1 MKNYHVY
8 GLGNALVDRD
18 AEVDEA
24 FLKAF
29 NIEKNVM
36 TLTDEE
42 THHRLMNALT
52 DLFCNSSCGGSA
64 ANTMIALSQLGG
76 TGFYSCKVADDEAGR
91 LFLSEL
97 GALNLDCNLSF
108 DNLSPGVTGQ
118 CLVLVTKDAQRT
130 MNTHLGISETLD
142 QSVLNLDAIAA
153 SEYIYLEGYLVTSPS
168 ARKALLTARRHA
180 QASNTKVALTLSDP
194 NIVRFFK
201 NELLAIIDGHVDLL
215 FCNEEE
221 ALLFTE
227 ATHLENAIELL
238 QPLAKSLVV
247 TCGSQGAVLAID
259 GEMIAIPTKATLAI
273 DTVGAGDMFA
283 GAYLYAITHG
293 YAPQLAVELANK
305 AATEV
310 VCQYGAR
317 LNDEKVL
324 AIKNDFLASHFS
336 FNKQIENSKDDE
348 TIGHAQRD

>member
-1 MKNYHVY
+1 MKKYHVY
-8 GLGNALVDRD
+8 GVGNALVDRD
-18 AEVDEA
+18 AQVDDA

-36 TLTDEE
+36 TLTDEK
-42 THHRLMNALT
+42 THHRLMDALA
-52 DLFCNSSCGGSA
+52 DSFCNSSCGGSA
-64 ANTMIALSQLGG
+64 ANTLIALSQFGG
-76 TGFYSCKVADDEAGR
+76 SGFYSCKVADDEAGR

-97 GALNLDCNLSF
+97 SALNIDCNLALG
-108 DNLSPGVTGQ
+108 NLTKGVTGQ

-142 QSVLNLDAIAA
+142 RDVLNFEAIAA
-153 SEYIYLEGYLVTSPS
+153 AEYVYLEGYLVTSPT
-168 ARKALLTARRHA
+168 ARKALLAARRHA
-180 QASNTKVALTLSDP
+180 DASNTKVAFTLSDP
-194 NIVRFFK
+194 NIVRYCK
-201 NELLAIIDGHVDLL
+201 NELLAVIDGNVDLL

-221 ALLFTE
+221 ALLFTA

-238 QPLAKSLVV
+238 QPLAKQLVV
-247 TCGSQGAVLAID
+247 TCGSKGAVLAMDNEI
-259 GEMIAIPTKATLAI
+259 IAVPTKATLAI

-317 LNDEKVL
+317 LNNEKVL
-324 AIKNDFLASHFS
+324 TIKEEFMASNFIL
-336 FNKQIENSKDDE
+336 K
-348 TIGHAQRD
+348 TMA

>member
-1 MKNYHVY
+1 MKKYHVY
-8 GLGNALVDRD
+8 GVGNALVDRD
-18 AEVDEA
+18 AQVNDA

-36 TLTDEE
+36 TLTDEL
-42 THHRLMNALT
+42 THHRLMTALT
-52 DLFCNSSCGGSA
+52 GSICHSGCGGSA
-64 ANTMIALSQLGG
+64 ANTLIALSQFGG
-76 TGFYSCKVADDEAGR
+76 HGFYSCKVADDEAGR

-97 GALNLDCNLSF
+97 NALKLDCNLTLE
-108 DNLSPGVTGQ
+108 NLPPGVTGQ
-118 CLVLVTKDAQRT
+118 CLVLVTNDAQRT

-142 QSVLNLDAIAA
+142 PTVLNFEAIAA
-153 SEYIYLEGYLVTSPS
+153 SEYVYLEGYLITSPT
-168 ARKALLTARRHA
+168 ARKALLAARRHA

-194 NIVRFFK
+194 NMVRYFK
-201 NELLAIIDGHVDLL
+201 NELLTIIDGHVDLL

-221 ALLFTE
+221 ALLFTGSD
-227 ATHLENAIELL
+227 HLEMAIALL
-238 QPLAKSLVV
+238 QPLAKHLVV
-247 TCGSQGAVLAID
+247 TCGSQGAILAID
-259 GEMIAIPTKATLAI
+259 DEVIAIPTKATLAI

-317 LNDEKVL
+317 LSDEKVSTVKEEFI
-324 AIKNDFLASHFS
+324 AANYSFIRQVCSANDTSI
-336 FNKQIENSKDDE
+336 IEDRSS
-348 TIGHAQRD
+348 